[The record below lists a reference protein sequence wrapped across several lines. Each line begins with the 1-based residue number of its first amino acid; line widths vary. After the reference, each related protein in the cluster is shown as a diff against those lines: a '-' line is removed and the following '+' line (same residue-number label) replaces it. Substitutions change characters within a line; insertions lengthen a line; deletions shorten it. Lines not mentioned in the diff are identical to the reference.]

1 MSGSNFGS
9 LLSDSRPNA
18 IAAWALVG
26 LFALTI
32 VEGIA
37 TGDYLWSAFAAVVG
51 FVAATPA
58 VTYRDPLA
66 MPPWE
71 IVLVA
76 GLPVVG
82 RAVATFSVTSDVATY
97 ISIAALALLVAVNL
111 HLFTAIEMN
120 VGFAVLFVVVTTVA
134 AAGVWAV
141 ARWGADVWLGTE
153 LLYEPGLAQ
162 EEIERMLMW
171 EFVGA
176 SVAGLVAGLF
186 FEGYVHRRTNPGS
199 HAPAAQEE
207 GAP

>member
-1 MSGSNFGS
+1 VF
-9 LLSDSRPNA
+9 
-18 IAAWALVG
+18 
-26 LFALTI
+26 
-32 VEGIA
+32 
-37 TGDYLWSAFAAVVG
+37 
-51 FVAATPA
+51 
-58 VTYRDPLA
+58 RDPET

-97 ISIAALALLVAVNL
+97 LSIAALALLVAVNL
-111 HLFTAIEMN
+111 HLFTTVKMN

-153 LLYEPGLAQ
+153 LLLDHSMTEG
-162 EEIERMLMW
+162 EIERGLMW

-176 SVAGLVAGLF
+176 SVAGLVAGVF
-186 FEGYVHRRTNPGS
+186 FETYVRRQTSPGERIPGGS
-199 HAPAAQEE
+199 A
-207 GAP
+207 